1 MSDHAIET
9 RLTRV
14 ESGQTDLQALLADH
28 AAWRREMQEAA
39 REYGRRSLE
48 TERLFQETGRQ
59 MQETDRRL
67 QETDRRLQETDRMIK
82 EGRRD
87 IRELGKQIG
96 GLGQKFGGFTEGMAL
111 PSMERRLAGRF
122 GTTSFAVRPR
132 SRIGGEELEV
142 DGLAYS
148 DGAGGIACVV
158 NVKSRLRE
166 DGIAQM
172 LHALESFPRFFP
184 EQRGKKLIGVLA
196 AVDAG
201 EDLARRVL
209 SEGLVLA
216 RIRDDVFELQIPEG
230 YEPRAFPNPATPDA

>member
-1 MSDHAIET
+1 MTDHAIET
-9 RLTRV
+9 RLTQV
-14 ESGQTDLQALLADH
+14 EGGQTDLQALLADH
-28 AAWRREMQEAA
+28 AAWRREMQEAG
-39 REYGRRSLE
+39 REYERRFLE
-48 TERLFQETGRQ
+48 TERQ
-59 MQETDRRL
+59 M
-67 QETDRRLQETDRMIK
+67 QETDRMIK

-87 IRELGKQIG
+87 IRELGKQNG

-111 PSMERRLAGRF
+111 PSMERRLAERF

-148 DGAGGIACVV
+148 DGGGGTACLV

-166 DGIAQM
+166 GGIAQM
-172 LHALESFPRFFP
+172 LRSLERFPRFFP
-184 EQRGKKLIGVLA
+184 EQRGKELIGVLA
-196 AVDAG
+196 AVDAS
-201 EDLARRVL
+201 EELAQRVL

-216 RIRDDVFELQIPEG
+216 RIRDDVFELQVPEG